1 MEPVLTEDK
10 GAQVEALVGLS
21 RTIRLLHA
29 PRLPYKQIMEIEKQ
43 PSASG
48 STPAE
53 PNRDGVKVGP
63 VWIEP
68 GISRLNVY
76 TLLYASFFTIASSVF
91 LSFTQP
97 YLFNTILNIPIESQ
111 GMLSGRLVLFNEL
124 VVIVLIGPLGLLADK
139 IGRRPIYAAGY
150 FFLFL
155 GYMLYPTA
163 ETISELTIYR
173 MVFAVGVACNTAM
186 IATVQADY
194 PQNAWRGKLLGL
206 CGLLQGVGVV
216 IVLRTSSVLPGWFVD
231 SGMDQ
236 ITAGRMAFWTFAI
249 ICLINSVIVRIGL
262 KGGVPSV
269 KTKKEPLPVILSR
282 GLKAGR
288 NARIALSYVAAFVSR
303 GDLTVVSTFF
313 SLWLVQAGMANGYT
327 AEEAL
332 ARGGLFFIIV
342 QAIAV
347 LWAPFAGLIIDRFD
361 RVTALSI
368 AMAIAATGY
377 LSLGFIGDPTQP
389 IMYGAAVILGMGE
402 INAVLAAQALIGQ
415 EAPKDYRG
423 AVVGVF
429 GFFGAIGILLAA
441 SIGGYLFDA
450 WMPAG
455 PFVLMGIANGIL
467 MIIAICVRILA
478 APSTA
483 NSLPN

>member
-1 MEPVLTEDK
+1 LAH
-10 GAQVEALVGLS
+10 G
-21 RTIRLLHA
+21 
-29 PRLPYKQIMEIEKQ
+29 
-43 PSASG
+43 SA
-48 STPAE
+48 TAE
-53 PNRDGVKVGP
+53 PDRSGIKVGP

-68 GISRLNVY
+68 GFSRLNVY

-91 LSFTQP
+91 LSATQP
-97 YLFNTILNIPIESQ
+97 YLFNTILNIPVESQ
-111 GMLSGRLVLFNEL
+111 GGLSGRLVFFAEL
-124 VVIVLIGPLGLLADK
+124 VVIVLIGPLGVLADK

-150 FFLFL
+150 FFLFI

-163 ETISELTIYR
+163 ESVPELTLYR

-186 IATVQADY
+186 VATVQADY

-206 CGLLQGVGVV
+206 CGLLQGTGVV
-216 IVLRTSSVLPGWFVD
+216 IVLGVSRSVPSWLVD
-231 SGMDQ
+231 AGMDQ
-236 ITAGRMAFWTFAI
+236 FAVGRLTFWTFAV
-249 ICLINSVIVRIGL
+249 ICLINAVILRLGL
-262 KGGVPSV
+262 KGGIPST
-269 KTKKEPLPVILSR
+269 KTEKEPLPKLLKR
-282 GLKAGR
+282 GFRAGK
-288 NARIALSYVAAFVSR
+288 NPRIALSYVAAFVSR
-303 GDLTVVSTFF
+303 GDLIVVSTFF
-313 SLWLVQAGMANGYT
+313 SLWLVQAGMANGST
-327 AEEAL
+327 AEDAL
-332 ARGGLFFIIV
+332 EEGILFFIIV

-347 LWAPFAGLIIDRFD
+347 LWAPFAGIIIDRFD

-368 AMAIAATGY
+368 AMAIAAAGY

-415 EAPKDYRG
+415 EAPKDGRG

-455 PFVLMGIANGIL
+455 PFVLMGVANAILVVIAVS
-467 MIIAICVRILA
+467 VRILA
-478 APSTA
+478 NPSTQ
-483 NSLPN
+483 NIPTEETL

>member
-1 MEPVLTEDK
+1 LAMASVAPTPDRT
-10 GAQVEALVGLS
+10 GL
-21 RTIRLLHA
+21 
-29 PRLPYKQIMEIEKQ
+29 
-43 PSASG
+43 
-48 STPAE
+48 
-53 PNRDGVKVGP
+53 KVGP

-68 GISRLNVY
+68 GFSRLNVY

-150 FFLFL
+150 FFLFI

-163 ETISELTIYR
+163 ESIPELTLYR
-173 MVFAVGVACNTAM
+173 MIFAIGVACNTAM

-194 PQNAWRGKLLGL
+194 PQDAWRGKLLGL
-206 CGLLQGVGVV
+206 CGLLQGIGVV
-216 IVLRTSSVLPGWFVD
+216 IVLRTSSILPGWFVD

-249 ICLINSVIVRIGL
+249 ICLINAVIVRLGL
-262 KGGVPSV
+262 KGGIPST
-269 KTKKEPLPVILSR
+269 KTEKEPLPATLSR

-288 NARIALSYVAAFVSR
+288 NPRIALSYVAAFVSR

-313 SLWLVQAGMANGYT
+313 SLWLVQAGMANGFS
-327 AEEAL
+327 AEDAL
-332 ARGGLFFIIV
+332 KKGGLFFIIV
-342 QAIAV
+342 QAVAV
-347 LWAPFAGLIIDRFD
+347 LWAPAAGLIIDRFD
-361 RVTALSI
+361 RVTALCI
-368 AMAIAATGY
+368 AMGLAAIGY

-389 IMYGAAVILGMGE
+389 IMYGAAIILGMGE

-415 EAPKDYRG
+415 EAPKDGRG

-455 PFVLMGIANGIL
+455 PFVLMGAANATL
-467 MIIAICVRILA
+467 LIIALSVRIFANAPTPQGA
-478 APSTA
+478 AAETV
-483 NSLPN
+483 

>member
-1 MEPVLTEDK
+1 MSSV
-10 GAQVEALVGLS
+10 
-21 RTIRLLHA
+21 
-29 PRLPYKQIMEIEKQ
+29 
-43 PSASG
+43 
-48 STPAE
+48 PAE
-53 PNRDGVKVGP
+53 PNRDGIKVGP
-63 VWIEP
+63 VWMEP
-68 GISRLNVY
+68 GFSRLNVY
-76 TLLYASFFTIASSVF
+76 TLLYAAFFTIASSVF
-91 LSFTQP
+91 LSSTQP
-97 YLFNTILNIPIESQ
+97 YLFNTILNIPLENQ
-111 GMLSGRLVLFNEL
+111 GALSGRLVLFNEL

-150 FFLFL
+150 VFLFI

-163 ETISELTIYR
+163 ESIADLTAYR
-173 MVFAVGVACNTAM
+173 MIFAVGVACNTAM
-186 IATVQADY
+186 ITTITADY

-206 CGLLQGVGVV
+206 CGLLQGIGVV
-216 IVLRTSSVLPGWFVD
+216 IVLRTSSLMPGWFMAD
-231 SGMDQ
+231 GMDQ
-236 ITAGRMAFWTFAI
+236 IAAGRMTFWTFAV
-249 ICLINSVIVRIGL
+249 ICLINAIIIRIGL
-262 KGGVPSV
+262 KGGTPST
-269 KTKKEPLPVILSR
+269 KTEKEPLPDILSK

-288 NARIALSYVAAFVSR
+288 NPRVALSYVAAFVSR

-313 SLWLVQAGMANGYT
+313 SLWLVQAGMANFYS

-332 ARGGLFFIIV
+332 ERGILFFVVV
-342 QAIAV
+342 QAFAV
-347 LWAPFAGLIIDRFD
+347 LWAPFAGVIIDRFD

-368 AMAIAATGY
+368 AMAIAAIGY

-415 EAPKDYRG
+415 EAPKDGRG

-455 PFVLMGIANGIL
+455 PFVLMGMANATLFCIAV
-467 MIIAICVRILA
+467 CVRVFT
-478 APSTA
+478 PSSNVSIKQPA
-483 NSLPN
+483 

>member
-1 MEPVLTEDK
+1 MANNTAAVEPDRS
-10 GAQVEALVGLS
+10 GL
-21 RTIRLLHA
+21 
-29 PRLPYKQIMEIEKQ
+29 
-43 PSASG
+43 
-48 STPAE
+48 
-53 PNRDGVKVGP
+53 KVGP
-63 VWIEP
+63 VWLVP

-76 TLLYASFFTIASSVF
+76 TLFYASFFTIASSVF
-91 LSFTQP
+91 LSTTQP
-97 YLFNTILNIPIESQ
+97 YLFNTILNIPMEIQ
-111 GMLSGRLVLFNEL
+111 GSLSGRLVLFNEL
-124 VVIVLIGPLGLLADK
+124 VVIALIGPLGILADK

-163 ETISELTIYR
+163 ESVTQLTLYR

-194 PQNAWRGKLLGL
+194 PQNAWRGKLLGV

-216 IVLRTSSVLPGWFVD
+216 IVIGISRSLPSWLASTD
-231 SGMDQ
+231 MDQ
-236 ITAGRMAFWTFAI
+236 ILVGRLAFWIFAI
-249 ICLINSVIVRIGL
+249 ICLINAIILRVGL
-262 KGGVPSV
+262 KGGTPST
-269 KTKKEPLPVILSR
+269 KTEKERLSVILSK

-288 NARIALSYVAAFVSR
+288 NPRIALSYVAAFVSR

-313 SLWLVQAGMANGYT
+313 SLWLVQAGIELGKT
-327 AEEAL
+327 AEQAQEDGL
-332 ARGGLFFIIV
+332 LFFVIV
-342 QAIAV
+342 QAVAV

-361 RVTALSI
+361 RVTALCI
-368 AMAIAATGY
+368 AMGIAAVGY

-415 EAPKDYRG
+415 EAPKENRG
-423 AVVGVF
+423 AVIGVF

-455 PFVLMGIANGIL
+455 PFVLMGAANATL
-467 MIIAICVRILA
+467 CVIAISVRVFLGA
-478 APSTA
+478 AKTA
-483 NSLPN
+483 DQPA

>member
-1 MEPVLTEDK
+1 MESTLTNGPTTSEPDH
-10 GAQVEALVGLS
+10 AGL
-21 RTIRLLHA
+21 
-29 PRLPYKQIMEIEKQ
+29 KF
-43 PSASG
+43 
-48 STPAE
+48 
-53 PNRDGVKVGP
+53 GP
-63 VWIEP
+63 VWMMP
-68 GISRLNVY
+68 GISPLNVY
-76 TLLYASFFTIASSVF
+76 TLLYIAFFTIASSVF
-91 LSFTQP
+91 LSATQP
-97 YLFNTILNIPIESQ
+97 YLFNTVLNIPIDIQ
-111 GMLSGRLVLFNEL
+111 GSLSGRLVLFNEL

-150 FFLFL
+150 VFLFI

-163 ETISELTIYR
+163 ESVPELTLYR
-173 MVFAVGVACNTAM
+173 MVFAIGVACNTAM

-206 CGLLQGVGVV
+206 CGLLQGIGVV
-216 IVLRTSSVLPGWFVD
+216 IVLGVSRSLPGWFVD

-236 ITAGRMAFWTFAI
+236 IAAGRFAFWTFAV
-249 ICLINSVIVRIGL
+249 ICLINAVIVRLGL

-269 KTKKEPLPVILSR
+269 KAEKEPLRTILSR
-282 GLKAGR
+282 GVKAGR
-288 NARIALSYVAAFVSR
+288 NPRIALSYVAAFVSR

-313 SLWLVQAGMANGYT
+313 SLWLVQAGIANGYT

-332 ARGGLFFIIV
+332 EKGLLFFIIV

-368 AMAIAATGY
+368 AMGIAAVGY

-455 PFVLMGIANGIL
+455 PFVLMGAANATLLVIAV
-467 MIIAICVRILA
+467 CVRILA
-478 APSTA
+478 KPPI
-483 NSLPN
+483 PNATTEEKN

>member
-1 MEPVLTEDK
+1 LAYD
-10 GAQVEALVGLS
+10 
-21 RTIRLLHA
+21 
-29 PRLPYKQIMEIEKQ
+29 
-43 PSASG
+43 SA
-48 STPAE
+48 TAE
-53 PNRDGVKVGP
+53 PDYSGIKVGP

-68 GISRLNVY
+68 GFSRLNVY

-97 YLFNTILNIPIESQ
+97 YLFNTILNIPIETQ
-111 GMLSGRLVLFNEL
+111 GTLSGRLVLFNEL
-124 VVIVLIGPLGLLADK
+124 VVILLIGPLGILADK

-150 FFLFL
+150 FFLFI

-163 ETISELTIYR
+163 ESISELTLYR
-173 MVFAVGVACNTAM
+173 MVFAIGVACNTAM
-186 IATVQADY
+186 VATIQADY
-194 PQNAWRGKLLGL
+194 PQDAWRGKLLGL
-206 CGLLQGVGVV
+206 CGLLQGIGVV
-216 IVLRTSSVLPGWFVD
+216 IVLRTSSILPGWFVEH
-231 SGMDQ
+231 GMDQ
-236 ITAGRMAFWTFAI
+236 ISAGRMAFWTFAV
-249 ICLINSVIVRIGL
+249 ICLINAVIVRLGL
-262 KGGVPSV
+262 KGGIPSV
-269 KTKKEPLPVILSR
+269 KTEKEPLPTLLKR
-282 GLKAGR
+282 GFKAGK
-288 NARIALSYVAAFVSR
+288 NPRIALSYVAAFVSR

-313 SLWLVQAGMANGYT
+313 SLWLVQAGMASGYT
-327 AEEAL
+327 VEEAL
-332 ARGGLFFIIV
+332 AKGGLFFILI

-415 EAPKDYRG
+415 EAPKDGRG

-455 PFVLMGIANGIL
+455 PFVLMGAANATL
-467 MIIAICVRILA
+467 FIIALSVRILA
-478 APSTA
+478 DPSTHDTPA
-483 NSLPN
+483 EETP

>member
-1 MEPVLTEDK
+1 MAH
-10 GAQVEALVGLS
+10 G
-21 RTIRLLHA
+21 
-29 PRLPYKQIMEIEKQ
+29 
-43 PSASG
+43 SA
-48 STPAE
+48 TAE
-53 PNRDGVKVGP
+53 PDRSGIKVGP

-68 GISRLNVY
+68 GFSRLNVY

-91 LSFTQP
+91 LSATQP
-97 YLFNTILNIPIESQ
+97 YLLNTILNIPVESQ
-111 GMLSGRLVLFNEL
+111 GGLSGRLVFFAEL
-124 VVIVLIGPLGLLADK
+124 VVIVLIGPLGVLADK

-150 FFLFL
+150 FFLFI

-163 ETISELTIYR
+163 ESVPELTLYR

-186 IATVQADY
+186 VATVQADY

-206 CGLLQGVGVV
+206 CGLLQGTGVV
-216 IVLRTSSVLPGWFVD
+216 IVLGVSRSVPSWLVD
-231 SGMDQ
+231 AGMDQ
-236 ITAGRMAFWTFAI
+236 FAVGRLTFWTFAV
-249 ICLINSVIVRIGL
+249 ICLINAVILRLGL
-262 KGGVPSV
+262 KGGIPST
-269 KTKKEPLPVILSR
+269 KTEKEPLPKLLKR
-282 GLKAGR
+282 GFRAGK
-288 NARIALSYVAAFVSR
+288 NPRIALSYVAAFVSR
-303 GDLTVVSTFF
+303 GDLIVVSTFF
-313 SLWLVQAGMANGYT
+313 SLWLVQAGMANGST
-327 AEEAL
+327 AEDAL
-332 ARGGLFFIIV
+332 EEGILFFIIV

-347 LWAPFAGLIIDRFD
+347 LWAPFAGIIIDRFD

-368 AMAIAATGY
+368 AMAIAAAGY

-415 EAPKDYRG
+415 EAPKDGRG

-455 PFVLMGIANGIL
+455 PFVLMGVANAILVVIAVS
-467 MIIAICVRILA
+467 VRILA
-478 APSTA
+478 NPSTQ
-483 NSLPN
+483 NIPTEETL